1 MPKSRITTK
10 LIGFLIGTVLIVAA
24 VYSIFF
30 VEWKTELPPEP
41 PIIRPLKTMIIE
53 SPYTWIGRKYPGKVK
68 AGTSVMLSFD
78 VAGAIIEKLVS
89 KGDEVKEGQLLFRL
103 DPRDFQNALDAA
115 KAEQERA
122 KAQYERIKVA
132 ASTGAVSQQELTN
145 AQAAFDVAKAQ
156 VKINEKALEDTSLR
170 AKFSGLIANTFA
182 DNFQHVQ
189 AKQSILSLQDVSSV
203 EIDVNLPEDR
213 VALSMKDRENY
224 RLVATF
230 DYLPDNKFEVTLKSF
245 STEADPVTQTFR
257 ATLAMP
263 APKDKDITILPGM
276 TATVTPYRLSSEETE
291 GNGYA
296 IPLDLV
302 LVDGLGNYYVWKVK
316 QSGEDQWAVQRVDVK
331 VGEMVDSNDILV
343 LEGISK
349 GDRIAAAGV
358 HLLENGQVVRLLS
371 PQTEEADG

>member
-1 MPKSRITTK
+1 MPKSKKVPR
-10 LIGFLIGTVLIVAA
+10 LIGFLIGAILIAGA

-30 VEWKTELPPEP
+30 IEWKTEVPPEP
-41 PIIRPLKTMIIE
+41 LLVRPLKTMVIE
-53 SPYTWIGRKYPGKVK
+53 SPYTWVGRKYPGKVK

-78 VAGAIIEKLVS
+78 VAGTIIEKLVS
-89 KGDEVKEGQLLFRL
+89 KGDEVQEGQLLYRL
-103 DPRDFQNALDAA
+103 DPRDFQNDLDAT
-115 KAEQERA
+115 KAERERA
-122 KAQYERIKVA
+122 KAQYERIKLA

-145 AQAAFDVAKAQ
+145 AQAAFDVAEAQ
-156 VKINEKALEDTSLR
+156 VKIKVKALEDTSLR

-182 DNFQHVQ
+182 DNFQNVQ

-203 EIDVNLPEDR
+203 EIDVNVPEDR

-257 ATLAMP
+257 VTLAMP

-276 TATVTPYRLSSEETE
+276 TATVTPYKLSSEEAE
-291 GNGYA
+291 GNVYA

-302 LVDGLGNYYVWKVK
+302 PVDGLGNYYVWKVK

-331 VGEMVDSNDILV
+331 VGEMVGSHDILV
-343 LEGISK
+343 VEGIST